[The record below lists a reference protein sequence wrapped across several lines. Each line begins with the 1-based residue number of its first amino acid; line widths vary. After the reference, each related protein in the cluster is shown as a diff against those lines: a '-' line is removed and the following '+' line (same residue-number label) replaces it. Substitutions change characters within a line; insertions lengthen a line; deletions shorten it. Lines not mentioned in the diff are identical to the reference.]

1 MKSRSGLR
9 ALWLVIVFSLVL
21 AGCSDD
27 DKKRSQARP
36 PAPVSVAVAASG
48 TVPVRIAAVGNVE
61 PVRSV
66 AVRTQVGGQIV
77 EQRVRDGQE
86 VAAGEVLFVLDGR
99 PFKAALLQAQGK
111 LERDQALLKR
121 AEDDL
126 ARYTGLK
133 QKDVVSQQQFDQ
145 AQSDA
150 KSLRGSIKLSEA
162 EIEQAKLQLEYSVI
176 KAPFAGRVGTV
187 QVNVGNVIK
196 ANDDRS
202 LLTLVQIQPIYVS
215 FSVPEQHLPEVASR
229 LGKTPLEVTAF
240 LAGDD
245 ANPERGVLASVD
257 NSVDRT
263 TGTIRLKGLFQNDSK
278 RLWPGQF
285 AKVALNLANR
295 EGVVSVPS
303 PAVQQGLQGSYVYV
317 VTPQNKAEFRLV
329 ETGGSIEGRT
339 IVSKGLSGGETVV
352 TDGHV
357 RLAPGSTVE
366 VKNPSANAK
375 APDAKAEAGAQSGAQ
390 GGAPGAEGKAQ

>member
-1 MKSRSGLR
+1 MKSRSGLAA
-9 ALWLVIVFSLVL
+9 ALMLVVLSLGL
-21 AGCSDD
+21 AACSDD
-27 DKKRSQARP
+27 NKKKAQTRP
-36 PAPVSVAVAASG
+36 PVPVSVAVAESG
-48 TVPVRIAAVGNVE
+48 SVPVRITAVGNVE

-66 AVRTQVGGQIV
+66 AVRTQVGGQIM

-86 VAAGEVLFVLDGR
+86 VAAGDVLFVLDGR

-145 AQSDA
+145 ANSDA

-202 LLTLVQIQPIYVS
+202 LLTLVQIQPIYVR
-215 FSVPEQHLPEVASR
+215 FAVPEQFLPEVAAR
-229 LGKTPLEVTAF
+229 MGKASLEVSAA
-240 LAGDD
+240 LAGDEN
-245 ANPERGVLASVD
+245 NPERGVLASVD
-257 NSVDRT
+257 NAVDRT
-263 TGTIRLKGLFQNDSK
+263 TGTIKLMALFQNASK

-285 AKVALNLANR
+285 AKVSLNLSNR

-303 PAVQQGLQGSYVYV
+303 SAVQQGLQGGFVYV
-317 VTPQNKAEFRLV
+317 LTPENKAEFRLV
-329 ETGGSIEGRT
+329 EIDGLVEGRT
-339 IVSKGLSGGETVV
+339 IIKKGLSGGETVV

-357 RLAPGSTVE
+357 RLAPGAAVE
-366 VKNPSANAK
+366 VKNPAAK
-375 APDAKAEAGAQSGAQ
+375 DSGAKAGAQAG
-390 GGAPGAEGKAQ
+390 EGKAQ

>member
-1 MKSRSGLR
+1 MKSRFGLR
-9 ALWLVIVFSLVL
+9 ALWLVAVFSLML
-21 AGCSDD
+21 AGCSGDE
-27 DKKRSQARP
+27 KKRSQARP
-36 PAPVSVAVAASG
+36 PAPVSVAVAESG
-48 TVPVRIAAVGNVE
+48 TVPVRITAVGNVE

-257 NSVDRT
+257 NAVDRT

-317 VTPQNKAEFRLV
+317 VTPQNTAEFRLV

-357 RLAPGSTVE
+357 RLAPGSAVE
-366 VKNPSANAK
+366 VKNPSAGAK
-375 APDAKAEAGAQSGAQ
+375 APDAKAPDAKAKGDAQ
-390 GGAPGAEGKAQ
+390 GVEGKAQ